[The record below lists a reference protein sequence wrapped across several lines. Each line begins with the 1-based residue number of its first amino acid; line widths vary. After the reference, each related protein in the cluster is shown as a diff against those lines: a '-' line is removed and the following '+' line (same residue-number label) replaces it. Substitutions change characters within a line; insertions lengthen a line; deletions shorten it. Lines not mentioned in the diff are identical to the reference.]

1 MVMILRTLLFP
12 IDNGMGSGLNGD
24 GYSAEYDVWTGKVT
38 WRHATKE
45 TISKQQQLTFTLLM
59 VSSVLSPLTVA
70 GLLMLT
76 RYFPILDIDL
86 SSKIDR
92 YAPIILGIVLFL
104 AFEALMLAIRVRDP
118 IAKEE
123 PSLERQHDYFVNM
136 FDFAIRKNIG
146 GDRVKIPYLGTYLA
160 TTVTLLCVPLF
171 YYEYLN
177 PEALSN
183 YTYGYLSIL
192 IPTSFLVSLIPN
204 LLWNLIL
211 KHIIYIKLI
220 RKTKEL
226 QNE

>member
-38 WRHATKE
+38 WRQASKD
-45 TISKQQQLTFTLLM
+45 TISKQQQLTFTILTIA
-59 VSSVLSPLTVA
+59 SVLSPLTVA
-70 GLLMLT
+70 GLLMLVRQFSIFDT
-76 RYFPILDIDL
+76 YL
-86 SSKIDR
+86 SARVDR

-123 PSLERQHDYFVNM
+123 PSLERQHDYFVSM

-146 GDRVKIPYLGTYLA
+146 GDRVKIPYLGSYISAVVCLLAIPLSYYFYLRPTSTGDYLA
-160 TTVTLLCVPLF
+160 
-171 YYEYLN
+171 
-177 PEALSN
+177 ALSV
-183 YTYGYLSIL
+183 TSLL
-192 IPTSFLVSLIPN
+192 ISLFPN

-220 RKTKEL
+220 RQTKGK
-226 QNE
+226 